1 MQRNNLDK
9 HKFKKGQSGNPKGA
23 GSPGSRQNQSI
34 RHLMRKINGEKIP
47 PALLK
52 RIPKDAGI
60 PPNST
65 MLEAVLIQTF
75 NYALAGRSWAITFV
89 AERLEGK
96 IKQPIEISPFESV
109 NWEKLNSIPLS
120 TVRKICKIMA
130 EDLDSDP
137 K

>member
-1 MQRNNLDK
+1 MQSNKLEDK
-9 HKFKKGQSGNPKGA
+9 KFKKGQSGNPKGV
-23 GSPGSRQNQSI
+23 GSPGSRQSQSI

-47 PALLK
+47 PGLYK
-52 RIPKDAGI
+52 RIPENSGI

-65 MLEAVLIQTF
+65 MLEAIMIQTF

-89 AERLEGK
+89 AERLECK
-96 IKQPIEISPFESV
+96 ITQPIEINPFEAV
-109 NWEKLNSIPLS
+109 DWEKLNSIPLS